1 MTNDEKEKLIREH
14 LKSGVTGINHDQ
26 AIFLL
31 AEIDRLRET
40 HREHA
45 NLHYSSTEFIGI
57 DGYGHF
63 SLRQIG
69 KDQWEVRMLREKV
82 VLYNR
87 KGRRVR
93 GDLNTSNANYD
104 GDW

>member
-1 MTNDEKEKLIREH
+1 MRKTSEISDPSWQDIRDRDEKIQELQAELDSIANE
-14 LKSGVTGINHDQ
+14 LKGQT
-26 AIFLL
+26 
-31 AEIDRLRET
+31 
-40 HREHA
+40 EHA

-57 DGYGHF
+57 DGYGPF
-63 SLRQIG
+63 SLKQLG
-69 KDQWEVRMLREKV
+69 KDQWEIRMLRERV

-93 GDLNTSNANYD
+93 SDLNASNANYD